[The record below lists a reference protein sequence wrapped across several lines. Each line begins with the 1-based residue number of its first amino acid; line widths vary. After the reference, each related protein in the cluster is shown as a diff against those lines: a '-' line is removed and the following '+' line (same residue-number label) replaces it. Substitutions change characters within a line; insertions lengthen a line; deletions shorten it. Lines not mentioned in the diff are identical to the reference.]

1 MNEPSEYFVCILLL
15 IILNFNDILKLVE
28 FVNILDFERSEERIS
43 FTVLLF
49 SFYVNTIL
57 GRRFLFIF

>member
-28 FVNILDFERSEERIS
+28 FVNILEFERSEERIS